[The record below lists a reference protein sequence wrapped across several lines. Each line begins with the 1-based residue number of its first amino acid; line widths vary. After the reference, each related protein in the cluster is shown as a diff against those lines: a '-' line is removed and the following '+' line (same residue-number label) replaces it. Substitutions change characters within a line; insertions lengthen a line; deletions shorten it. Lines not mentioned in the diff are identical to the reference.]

1 MRKMSEE
8 PKDTEWYRRKFLY
21 PNGTLKNKLNIK
33 DAAELAQKEYLG
45 SAVRALAFLRKNKK
59 ITSVEDLKKIHKI
72 MFGWLYDWAGQ
83 IRDYELIKGD
93 TEFLEYT
100 RIKLGI
106 EEIDEKMRQ
115 LASRKELA
123 NTDYAF
129 LLDRLNYLHPFREGN
144 GRSSKLFLQA
154 FAANHGQVID
164 YPRSNKEL
172 IIAQNNADINQIAK
186 LIKIKPKAKKMN
198 AR

>member
-1 MRKMSEE
+1 MTDEVH
-8 PKDTEWYRRKFLY
+8 DTEWYRKKFLY
-21 PNGTLKNKLNIK
+21 PNGTLKNKLNIT

-45 SAVRALAFLRKNKK
+45 SAVRALAFLRENKK
-59 ITSVEDLKKIHKI
+59 IASVEDLKKIHQI

-100 RIKLGI
+100 RIKFGI
-106 EEIDEKMRQ
+106 EEIDEKIKQ
-115 LASRKELA
+115 LTAKKELA

-154 FAANHGQVID
+154 LAANHNQVID

-172 IIAQNNADINQIAK
+172 IIAQNNADINQIAQ
-186 LIKIKPKAKKMN
+186 LIKVEPKSNKINAK
-198 AR
+198 

>member
-1 MRKMSEE
+1 MNEE
-8 PKDTEWYRRKFLY
+8 VRDTEWYRKKFLY
-21 PNGTLKNKLNIK
+21 PNGTLKNKLNIT
-33 DAAELAQKEYLG
+33 DPTELAQREYRG

-72 MFGWLYDWAGQ
+72 MFGWLYSWAGQ
-83 IRDYELIKGD
+83 IRDYELTKGE
-93 TEFLEYT
+93 TEFLEYS
-100 RIKLGI
+100 RIKFGI
-106 EEIDEKMRQ
+106 EEIDEKMKQ
-115 LASRKELA
+115 LASKKELE

-164 YPRSNKEL
+164 YPRSNKDL
-172 IIAQNNADINQIAK
+172 ITAQNNADINQIAA
-186 LIKIKPKAKKMN
+186 LIKVSSKANKSSK
-198 AR
+198 

>member
-115 LASRKELA
+115 LASRKEIA

>member
-1 MRKMSEE
+1 MGKMIEE
-8 PKDTEWYRRKFLY
+8 RKDTEWYRRKFLY

-100 RIKLGI
+100 RIKFGI

-115 LASRKELA
+115 
-123 NTDYAF
+123 

-172 IIAQNNADINQIAK
+172 IIAQNNADINQIAR
-186 LIKIKPKAKKMN
+186 LIKVKSKSKRIKC
-198 AR
+198 

>member
-1 MRKMSEE
+1 MIEE
-8 PKDTEWYRRKFLY
+8 RKDTEWYRRKCLY

-100 RIKLGI
+100 RIKFGI

-115 LASRKELA
+115 LASQKELA

-129 LLDRLNYLHPFREGN
+129 LLDRLNYLHR
-144 GRSSKLFLQA
+144 
-154 FAANHGQVID
+154 QVID

-172 IIAQNNADINQIAK
+172 IIAQNNADINQIAR
-186 LIKIKPKAKKMN
+186 LIKVKSKSKRIKC
-198 AR
+198 

>member
-1 MRKMSEE
+1 MGKMIEE
-8 PKDTEWYRRKFLY
+8 RKDTEWYRKKFLY
-21 PNGTLKNKLNIK
+21 PNGTLKNKFNIK

-100 RIKLGI
+100 RIKFGI

-115 LASRKELA
+115 LASQKELA

-172 IIAQNNADINQIAK
+172 IIAQNNADINQIAR
-186 LIKIKPKAKKMN
+186 LIKVKSKSKRIKC
-198 AR
+198 

>member
-1 MRKMSEE
+1 MSEE

-115 LASRKELA
+115 LASRKEIA

>member
-1 MRKMSEE
+1 MIEE
-8 PKDTEWYRRKFLY
+8 RKDTEWYRRKFLY

-93 TEFLEYT
+93 TGFLEYT
-100 RIKLGI
+100 RIKFGI

-115 LASRKELA
+115 LASQKELA

-172 IIAQNNADINQIAK
+172 IIAQNNADINQIAR
-186 LIKIKPKAKKMN
+186 LIKVKSKSKRIKC
-198 AR
+198 

>member
-1 MRKMSEE
+1 MSEE

>member
-1 MRKMSEE
+1 MGKMIEE
-8 PKDTEWYRRKFLY
+8 RKDTEWYRRKFLY

-100 RIKLGI
+100 QIKFGI

-115 LASRKELA
+115 LASQKELA

-172 IIAQNNADINQIAK
+172 IIAQNNADINQIAR
-186 LIKIKPKAKKMN
+186 LIKVKSKSKRIKC
-198 AR
+198 